1 MIGQILRISFRAIW
15 AQKVRSI
22 LTMLGVIIGVA
33 AVIALVSLG
42 NGAQQSITSH
52 IQSLGSNL
60 IDVNVGYNP
69 FAAGPSSSTA
79 STPATPPPPLTQNQV
94 SQLGLTKGIV
104 AAAPVM
110 SGNATLAVGDN
121 TLSSPLDGTSS
132 AYASILQYHL
142 AEGRFLSPLDVD
154 AANPVIV
161 LGSGDAATL
170 FGSTD
175 PVGDIVTVNGVPLH
189 VIGVLAAKPTAA
201 GENPNDFAVIP
212 WTTYNQ
218 IFGDNGI
225 TTVDLSAAKTANVT
239 SVVDRLD
246 DKLLNWLGSSQDF
259 TVTAQSQILS
269 TLSAVNKV
277 TTYLLGGVA
286 SISLIVGG
294 IGIMNIML
302 VSVTE
307 RTREIGIRKAVGAS
321 TRDILLQ
328 FLVEALVLSGLGGLI
343 GVAGGVA
350 FSHVIAKLLQSTAIV
365 SVPMTI
371 VAFAFALAVGL
382 VFGLWPATRAALMRP
397 AAALRVD

>member
-1 MIGQILRISFRAIW
+1 MIGQTVRLSFRAIW
-15 AQKVRSI
+15 SQKVRTV

-33 AVIALVSLG
+33 AVIALVALG
-42 NGAQQSITSH
+42 NGSARSITSR

-60 IDVNVGYNP
+60 IVANVGYNP
-69 FAAGPSSSTA
+69 FAAGAASSTTSA
-79 STPATPPPPLTQNQV
+79 PPSPPPPLTQSQV
-94 SQLGLTKGIV
+94 SALASTKGIS

-110 SGNATLAVGDN
+110 SGTATLGVGSS
-121 TLSSPLDGTSS
+121 TLSSSLDGTNGSYS
-132 AYASILQYHL
+132 SILGYHL
-142 AEGRFLSPLDVD
+142 ADGRFLSPLDVQ

-161 LGSGDAATL
+161 LGSGDAASL
-170 FGSTD
+170 FGNEN
-175 PVGDIVTVNGVPLH
+175 PVGDIVTVNGMPFH
-189 VIGVLAAKPTAA
+189 VIGVLASKASSA

-218 IFGDNGI
+218 VFGSTGI
-225 TTVDLSAAKTANVT
+225 TSVDLSAANHANVT
-239 SVVDRLD
+239 KDVGRLE
-246 DKLLNWLGSSQDF
+246 DKLLGWLGSTQDY

-269 TLSAVNKV
+269 TLSSVNR
-277 TTYLLGGVA
+277 TTTLLLGGVA

-321 TRDILLQ
+321 TRDVLAQ
-328 FLVEALVLSGLGGLI
+328 FLVESLVLAGVGGLI
-343 GVAGGVA
+343 GVAAGVA
-350 FSHVIAKLLQSTAIV
+350 FSHVIANALKASAAV
-365 SVPMTI
+365 SLPMTAL
-371 VAFAFALAVGL
+371 AFGFALAVGL